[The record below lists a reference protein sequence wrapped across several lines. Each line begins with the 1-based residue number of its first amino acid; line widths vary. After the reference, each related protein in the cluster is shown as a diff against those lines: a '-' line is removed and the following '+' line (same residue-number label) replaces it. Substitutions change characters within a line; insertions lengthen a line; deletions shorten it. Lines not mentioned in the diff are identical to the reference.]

1 MKQQDEK
8 LDVLLDG
15 VNMLQGITKDMTSAL
30 DEDAELLKGLDDD
43 VQRTQGRLES
53 VVKRVDTLLDS
64 VAGILIACLVFWMG
78 WDGGDGGDNEGWCSG
93 KRFVVVVNRKS

>member
-1 MKQQDEK
+1 MAQFIMKQQDEK

-15 VNMLQGITKDMTSAL
+15 VNTLQGITKDMTSAL
-30 DEDAELLKGLDDD
+30 DEDAELLKELDDD

-64 VAGILIACLVFWMG
+64 VAGILTVCRVSLDEMMAILMK
-78 WDGGDGGDNEGWCSG
+78 GGAVASW
-93 KRFVVVVNRKS
+93 FVVCGLW

>member
-15 VNMLQGITKDMTSAL
+15 VSTLQGITKDMTSAL

-43 VQRTQGRLES
+43 VQRAQGRLES

-64 VAGILIACLVFWMG
+64 VAGIFAECRVFL
-78 WDGGDGGDNEGWCSG
+78 DGTVIVA
-93 KRFVVVVNRKS
+93 KVVW